1 MIPRNV
7 VTTQDVNMAAM
18 TFQIDPN
25 EWQSFKDRIE
35 KITALHMDG
44 LEDMASEIQ
53 ECQERIDDLVGQYND
68 SLREAQTLIEGIGG
82 EMREIKDAM
91 DLEFNSQTFDEW
103 DRQGYSSEDIDLWL
117 SELEDIVSSVQ
128 DVSFMEIDYC
138 GSTEFYHEELEDVV
152 PNAFDDDFKMK
163 P

>member
-1 MIPRNV
+1 
-7 VTTQDVNMAAM
+7 MA
-18 TFQIDPN
+18 FHIDPN

-35 KITALHMDG
+35 EIASLHKDG

-68 SLREAQTLIEGIGG
+68 SLKEAQTLIESIGG

-91 DLEFNSQTFDEW
+91 DLEFNAQTSDEW
-103 DRQGYSSEDIDLWL
+103 DRQGHSSEDIDLWL
-117 SELEDIVSSVQ
+117 SELEDIVCSVQ

-138 GSTEFYHEELEDVV
+138 GLTEFYHEELEDVV
-152 PNAFDDDFKMK
+152 PNAFDDDFRMK